1 MNTKKIGFWLVLLT
15 LAMAIMACEF
25 EASTANITNA
35 VMTKDEAG
43 STQTTV
49 YAPKD
54 AFFCIVSL
62 ANAPDDTKV
71 KAVWTAVDVAGVAA
85 NTQILE
91 NFTQLS
97 GRSNLTHRAVQNG
110 ILAHEVLRP
119 KSLRADAPPGAA
131 ADRIRAERWDVK
143 EQCRF
148 SAACLPRRKHRRLSG
163 APGVTRTRDP
173 LLRKQVPHV
182 PPASLRF
189 MSFSVVRVPSKTPG
203 QMP

>member
-91 NFTQLS
+91 KEMVTGLSKLTFTLTNDNPWPAGKYKVDIQL
-97 GRSNLTHRAVQNG
+97 NG
-110 ILAHEVLRP
+110 TTAKTVEFQ
-119 KSLRADAPPGAA
+119 
-131 ADRIRAERWDVK
+131 VK
-143 EQCRF
+143 
-148 SAACLPRRKHRRLSG
+148 
-163 APGVTRTRDP
+163 
-173 LLRKQVPHV
+173 
-182 PPASLRF
+182 
-189 MSFSVVRVPSKTPG
+189 
-203 QMP
+203 